1 MTTTYVDLRFTDAT
15 GRQQVVYAA
24 MRDSGVWDVRG
35 IVGGRPFS
43 RECSGWQA
51 VERTVFWL
59 RRHGHESAP
68 RAGHQSGPVAA
79 AIGFLM
85 LLGGAGVAMAQT
97 GAPAP
102 PATQAFVAATREYA
116 AMHRRLEAT
125 LPTLDVTSNPDTIFK
140 VVQQMAAALRAA
152 RPNARPGDF
161 FTEPVA
167 LELRARIVEAL
178 AAHGFTAADV
188 RVTEALDGIDPAA
201 VPLKVNGTF
210 PWIHATAMFPC
221 VLQALPPLPPELH
234 YRIVGNTLVLIDVHA
249 SLIVDLLPNA
259 LAETE
264 R

>member
-1 MTTTYVDLRFTDAT
+1 LRFTDAQ

-24 MRDSGVWDVRG
+24 MRDTGVWDVRG

-59 RRHGHESAP
+59 RRHAHEPTP
-68 RAGHQSGPVAA
+68 RAGHYSGPVAA

-85 LLGGAGVAMAQT
+85 LLAGASVAIAQT
-97 GAPAP
+97 ATAP
-102 PATQAFVAATREYA
+102 PATQAFVEATREYA

-125 LPTLDVTSNPDTIFK
+125 LPALDVTSNPDTIFK

-161 FTEPVA
+161 FTEAVA
-167 LELRARIVEAL
+167 IELRVRIDEAL

-188 RVTEALDGIDPAA
+188 RESEALEGVDPAT
-201 VPLKVNGTF
+201 VPLEVNGTF

-221 VLQALPPLPPELH
+221 VLNALPPLPPELH

-249 SLIVDLLPNA
+249 SLIVDLLPHA